1 MKICANHQENVGVRC
16 QTKHMNCNSRLIYY
30 TWNILL
36 YNVCIYKFMCF
47 KYVKLCI
54 FHRATHKLSWE
65 DRRAATGRQ
74 HHLTFQTVTVSWQA
88 HSYMYICIC
97 IVICTCIYTFYIL
110 WQYLGVF
117 VVHILC
123 TLYTCVIWS
132 NRRKEY

>member
-74 HHLTFQTVTVSWQA
+74 HHLTFQTVTVGFMASSLIYVHMYL
-88 HSYMYICIC
+88 HSYMYMHI
-97 IVICTCIYTFYIL
+97 YIL
-110 WQYLGVF
+110 YTLAVSRSICCTYIMYI
-117 VVHILC
+117 VHMRNL
-123 TLYTCVIWS
+123 
-132 NRRKEY
+132 E